1 MTAKELTNRIL
12 LTMREI
18 KTEYQQRARSLEDI
32 VANINNECRCC
43 STDKD
48 CSICVW
54 KYQ

>member
-1 MTAKELTNRIL
+1 MKQLKETI
-12 LTMREI
+12 THE
-18 KTEYQQRARSLEDI
+18 RSLEDI

-54 KYQ
+54 KYK